1 MIKPSV
7 YILVDIN
14 QGRTFG
20 IFPTFEMAWQARQS
34 LNEVVLEHGALSNE
48 MCLTLYHDY
57 VRSRLTVEEW
67 TKKNLLHDIYAVEIL
82 ARGMELDH
90 SNGM

>member
-20 IFPTFEMAWQARQS
+20 VFPTFEMAWQARQS
-34 LNEVVLEHGALSNE
+34 LNEVVLEHGALPDE
-48 MCLTLYHDY
+48 KCLALYNGFA
-57 VRSRLTVEEW
+57 RSGLSVAEW
-67 TKKNLLHDIYAVEIL
+67 TKLNLLHDIYAVEIL
-82 ARGMELDH
+82 ARGMELAGDA
-90 SNGM
+90 